1 MNRFSFVMTVLVLTI
16 VLYQPL
22 QGFFLGKSRSM
33 TCRRA
38 TIVMDL
44 ELAAELSKPN
54 RWGYQYS
61 FPFFP
66 HLCPTGLTYSL
77 SGEVSV
83 RNVKPQSVEE
93 AEKIF
98 LEIYTDYLQKLN
110 SVRIIR
116 PYLHDFPLTP
126 WATTF
131 VVKFQNEK
139 GEKLESPYISVVH
152 LNLERNLEF
161 SELVSGKSKIIIEK
175 PLKEIPQL
183 VTLCSVAVEPGK
195 VGSIPAFPEIN
206 DIGTLTPSARY
217 FFDFSKNLC
226 SKNHLEYVVDGVCES
241 HKDSRPFEFVLRSTQ
256 TPNLSQARKLAA
268 SCAKETLSY
277 VQNNKEMIE
286 YVKERKTW
294 ERELFPRD
302 FPERCHITFRISFWD
317 EYVNR
322 VAKPCIA
329 EIRVAGESFKYYT
342 ADEGQRLVLA
352 YEETWDDAMKFL
364 EQVSKAKGE

>member
-1 MNRFSFVMTVLVLTI
+1 
-16 VLYQPL
+16 
-22 QGFFLGKSRSM
+22 M

-38 TIVMDL
+38 TIDVDL

-61 FPFFP
+61 FSFFP
-66 HLCPTGLTYSL
+66 HLCPTGLAYSL

-83 RNVKPQSVEE
+83 RNVRPQSVEE

-131 VVKFQNEK
+131 SVDFKNEQGEDLNSSYITAVRLNFEKKVDFFQW
-139 GEKLESPYISVVH
+139 
-152 LNLERNLEF
+152 
-161 SELVSGKSKIIIEK
+161 VSGKLKIIHK
-175 PLKEIPQL
+175 KSFTEIPQL
-183 VTLCSVAVEPGK
+183 KALCTLGVESKKGGK
-195 VGSIPAFPEIN
+195 IPSFPDVNSLGPPSSEI
-206 DIGTLTPSARY
+206 DQ
-217 FFDFSKNLC
+217 FFDFNKELC
-226 SKNHLEYVVDGVCES
+226 RRNHLEYVTCDVSES
-241 HKDSRPFEFVLRSTQ
+241 YEDARPFEFVLRGNQS
-256 TPNLSQARKLAA
+256 LDLDHARRLAA
-268 SCAKETLSY
+268 SCAKDTLAY
-277 VQNNKEMIE
+277 VANSEAMIE

-322 VAKPCIA
+322 VAGPCIA